1 MKPYLLLFGLIW
13 LCVQPISAQQRQAA
27 FWAFGTTYTIDF
39 NEPTLTVNKYNQ
51 RFPFGNFRSG
61 WATICDKNG
70 NFLFGANGNRICDK
84 EFNTMKGGG
93 TLSNQRL
100 TRTGGPNTN
109 LWMPM
114 ILERGKGIYWTFYYT
129 LNTCTYLSNNE
140 FSCPGAPNGSIN
152 RAIVDMNQE
161 SGFGAVVRPRE
172 LIDTFSA
179 RQMAIAL
186 HQNGRDAWLIT
197 HGAMDNEFRSYAIT
211 DTGLNKTAVISR
223 QGPRYDGFPINI
235 NSSNYPISGTMI
247 SSPNSEYIA
256 LKTCFITGTDSNVY
270 VFKVNRTSGNINYLF
285 RIKVPQYCYGLS
297 FSSDSKKLYCFA
309 GTNKTNPLHQY
320 VYNTYKYD
328 LSALDSIQVLNS
340 MINLGLHRSTEGNTA
355 LLGPTGTIF
364 FGQNEAI
371 QNGALGIISNPNGI
385 GNNVGYNPQ
394 YYSPNTPANY
404 GYGFPI
410 LNQTLV
416 RNAYMLQAAVSRDT
430 CCPGDTVNVYG
441 YGAESNRFLWD
452 ANPALLANN
461 LGTVRAVPT
470 QSTNFQ
476 VKAWNGVDSAVANTS
491 IVVVSKPQQP
501 IVQWDGRDSL
511 FVINPT
517 NFRYFWYQNDTLIRS
532 TNAAAIRIMRGQA
545 YRVRAVGAGC
555 MSDPSNLL
563 ITNLSGQIAAESIIQ
578 YGPNPSTGILTI
590 RSRIGNMPLEVRVR
604 NVAGQDLGTY
614 SLTEGTTEL
623 DLGQFGKGL
632 YLLEVLADK
641 LISKPVKLVV
651 L

>member
-1 MKPYLLLFGLIW
+1 MKPYLPLFGLIW
-13 LCVQPISAQQRQAA
+13 LCVQPLSAQQRQAA
-27 FWAFGTTYTIDF
+27 FWAFGMSYSIDF
-39 NEPTLTVNKYNQ
+39 NEPTLNVKSYNQ

-84 EFNTMKGGG
+84 EFNTMKGGA

-100 TRTGGPNTN
+100 TRTGALNTD

-114 ILERGKGIYWTFYYT
+114 ILERGNGIYWTFYYT
-129 LNTCTYLSNNE
+129 LNTCTYLSNRE
-140 FSCPGAPNGSIN
+140 GTCPGAPNGSIN

-161 SGFGAVVRPRE
+161 SGFGDVIRPRE

-186 HQNGRDAWLIT
+186 HQNGKDAWLIT
-197 HGAMDNEFRSYAIT
+197 HGAMDNEFRAYAIT
-211 DTGLNKTAVISR
+211 DTGLNKTPVISR
-223 QGPRYDGFPINI
+223 QGQRYDAFPINV
-235 NSSNYPISGTMI
+235 NSPYPISGTMI
-247 SSPNSEYIA
+247 SSPNSELIA
-256 LKTCFITGTDSNVY
+256 LKTCWLAGTDSNVY
-270 VFKVNRTSGNINYLF
+270 VLKINRTTGGINKLF
-285 RIKVPQYCYGLS
+285 SIKVPQYCYGLS

-309 GTNKTNPLHQY
+309 GTHNANPLFQW
-320 VYNTYKYD
+320 VYNTFKYD
-328 LSALDSIQVLNS
+328 LSILDSTQVLAS
-340 MINLGLHRSTEGNTA
+340 MLNLGLHRSVETNTA
-355 LLGPTGTIF
+355 MLGPTGAIL
-364 FGQNEAI
+364 FGQNTAV
-371 QNGALGIISNPNGI
+371 QNGSLGIITNPNGA
-385 GNNVGYNPQ
+385 GNNVGYNPRF
-394 YYSPNTPANY
+394 YSTPITPEY
-404 GYGFPI
+404 GYGFPV

-452 ANPALLANN
+452 ANSALLANN

-470 QSTNFQ
+470 QSTSFQ
-476 VKAWNGVDSAVANTS
+476 VKAWNGADSAVATTA
-491 IVVVSKPQQP
+491 ITVVSKPQQP

-517 NFRYFWYQNDTLIRS
+517 NFRFFWYQNDTLIRS
-532 TNAAAIRIMRGQA
+532 TNAAAIRIIRGQA

-563 ITNLSGQIAAESIIQ
+563 ITNLSGLIAAESLIQ
-578 YGPNPSTGILTI
+578 FGPNPSTGILTV
-590 RSRIGNMPLEVRVR
+590 RSRMGDMPLEVRVR
-604 NVAGQDLGTY
+604 NMAGQDLGTY
-614 SLTEGTTEL
+614 FLTEGAAEL

-641 LISKPVKLVV
+641 LISKPVKVVV